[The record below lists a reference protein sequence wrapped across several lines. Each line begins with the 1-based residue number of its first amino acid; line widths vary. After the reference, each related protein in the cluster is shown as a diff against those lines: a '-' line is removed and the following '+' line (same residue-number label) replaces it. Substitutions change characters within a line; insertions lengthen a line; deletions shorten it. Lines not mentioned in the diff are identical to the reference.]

1 MSVVVNVLQAETERR
16 FDIDICD
23 LLTTLSIFRSDIFCI
38 FLDVKKRKLA
48 RNLEPDGHICSCYYD
63 IFGIQTVVHF

>member
-1 MSVVVNVLQAETERR
+1 MATV
-16 FDIDICD
+16 
-23 LLTTLSIFRSDIFCI
+23 SIFRSDIFCI

-48 RNLEPDGHICSCYYD
+48 RNLKPDGHTYIPAVIYG

>member
-38 FLDVKKRKLA
+38 FLDAKKRKLA
-48 RNLEPDGHICSCYYD
+48 SNLEPDGHICSCYYD

>member
-23 LLTTLSIFRSDIFCI
+23 LLATLSVFRSDIFCI

-48 RNLEPDGHICSCYYD
+48 RNWKPDGHTYSCYL
-63 IFGIQTVVHF
+63 